1 MWLLVISLGF
11 LLILYFQS
19 LEIKNAKYYTH
30 PYVFNK
36 DDICA
41 IYFHPVNSKCY
52 FELIY
57 LYLFNSI
64 L

>member
-1 MWLLVISLGF
+1 MAFSNQFWVFINFIFSEF
-11 LLILYFQS
+11 RN
-19 LEIKNAKYYTH
+19 KNAKYDTH

-41 IYFHPVNSKCY
+41 IYFHPVNIKCY
-52 FELIY
+52 FELIF